1 MAPKR
6 KASEQ
11 PSVHGGTAIK
21 KPRVTG
27 KGAVSSLVPIGERK
41 MAKKGVVEP
50 DMLRMLCEDRDKNNE
65 RKELHFKK
73 IIHADIDWD
82 NKEHI
87 DKINAWRNQ
96 IYGRAGIKNKTV
108 LMWHKDEE
116 AWIELFY
123 QLLVVEAQEREC
135 GIEPPKP
142 KTIREKFNEFFVGK
156 VLLSAGGE
164 ELDPRVERGPGP
176 FTSKLGRLVRALRP
190 YLDEKLTSKNGS
202 MFVPKINQEMIEEY
216 QKLKAKLIELGCND
230 EKIIPWEEVQDE
242 ANDKNYVV
250 RCREYIAS
258 LPEQDFIEMED
269 AVEEDSTLVESEQ
282 LDKDL
287 LELATET
294 EKVKVERT
302 NTDKLATTK
311 APGSWATVGTGS
323 FGSSREA
330 SPSRALGDHSL
341 VAEDIASPRKK
352 RADSVA
358 LSNAAADDDF
368 SELTLVGEEG
378 AVDEAKGQ

>member
-1 MAPKR
+1 MPPKR

-11 PSVHGGTAIK
+11 PPVSGESSVK
-21 KPRVTG
+21 KPRVAA
-27 KGAVSSLVPIGERK
+27 KGAVSSLVPVGERK

-50 DMLRMLCEDRDKNNE
+50 EMLRILCEDRDKNNE

-116 AWIELFY
+116 AWLELFY
-123 QLLVVEAQEREC
+123 QLLVVEANERER
-135 GIEPPKP
+135 GIESPKP

-156 VLLSAGGE
+156 VLLSSGGK
-164 ELDPRVERGPGP
+164 ELEPRVERGPGP
-176 FTSKLGRLVRALRP
+176 FMSKLGRLVRTLRP
-190 YLDEKLTSKNGS
+190 YLEEKLSNRNGN

-216 QKLKAKLIELGCND
+216 QKFKANLIELGCKD
-230 EKIIPWEEVQDE
+230 EKIIPWKEVEDE
-242 ANDKNYVV
+242 TNAKEYVV

-258 LPEQDFIEMED
+258 LPDQNDVEIEYMD
-269 AVEEDSTLVESEQ
+269 EEDDTLAGSEQ
-282 LDKDL
+282 LDQEL
-287 LELATET
+287 LELATDP
-294 EKVKVERT
+294 EKFRGERT
-302 NTDKLATTK
+302 ETDKLATTK
-311 APGSWATVGTGS
+311 ESSWVTVRMGSV
-323 FGSSREA
+323 GSSHEDSPSSPMGNKSLDATDVA
-330 SPSRALGDHSL
+330 SPH
-341 VAEDIASPRKK
+341 KK

-358 LSNAAADDDF
+358 PSNCAVDEDS
-368 SELTLVGEEG
+368 SELTLVGEEVI
-378 AVDEAKGQ
+378 VDKVQGQ